1 MKRSPMKPSTT
12 AIKRVTAHPRAKAM
26 PVRRSK
32 PRRTLAVRDGD
43 WLSVVHLVP
52 CVRCGNPNSQAAHRN
67 IGKGM
72 GMKTDD
78 AATAALCMS
87 CHYAVD
93 NGNVYTREERR
104 AMMDGWIVDT
114 LIALVR
120 MGKVGVIE

>member
-1 MKRSPMKPSTT
+1 MCSMKRTPLERTT
-12 AIKRVTAHPRAKAM
+12 PLKATKRM
-26 PVRRSK
+26 PARRSK
-32 PRRTLAVRDGD
+32 SRRTLAVRDAD

-78 AATAALCMS
+78 CATAALCMS

-120 MGKVGVIE
+120 MGKVGVIA